1 MMYVEQRVII
11 PEHLRCFCNEHELFT
26 KGSREDFDKLVGEI
40 TDDIGNPAN
49 VDSEAIASLAL
60 AILEKS
66 TAQPYRATDLMNALV
81 RLCYTTFVA
90 V

>member
-11 PEHLRCFCNEHELFT
+11 PEHLRCFCNENELFT
-26 KGSREDFDKLVGEI
+26 KGSREEFDKLVGEI

-49 VDSEAIASLAL
+49 VDSEAIANLAL

-66 TAQPYRATDLMNALV
+66 TAKPYHATDLMNALV

>member
-26 KGSREDFDKLVGEI
+26 KGSREDFDKLVREI
-40 TDDIGNPAN
+40 TDGIGNPAN
-49 VDSEAIASLAL
+49 VDSETIANLAL

-66 TAQPYRATDLMNALV
+66 TAKHYRATDLMDALV